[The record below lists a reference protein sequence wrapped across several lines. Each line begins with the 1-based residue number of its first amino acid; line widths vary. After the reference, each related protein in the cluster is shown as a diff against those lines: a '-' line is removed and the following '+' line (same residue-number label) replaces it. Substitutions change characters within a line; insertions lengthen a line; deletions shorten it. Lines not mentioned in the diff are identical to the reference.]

1 MQINMS
7 QLHHIV
13 IVGGGAGGLEL
24 ATQLGE
30 QLGKSKKAKIT
41 LVDQKLTHI
50 WKPLLHE
57 IAAGTLNPH
66 DEETNYYAH
75 AAKHHYEFVL
85 GRLEQILPTQRQI
98 ILSKK
103 QASKYEHSS
112 DAYHLSYD
120 TLILAV
126 GSISNDFNTAGVKEY
141 CHYLDSRKQAEIFQQ
156 DLLHLYLD
164 AQNQDNQRE
173 LHISIIGAGATGVE
187 LAAELVQAKQNFYQ
201 YGLNKINPQHVKI
214 TLIEGADRILPA
226 LSSAMAR
233 HSEKQLKRMGVDVLT
248 AKRVEKVTA
257 DAVYF
262 NDGSQIRAELKVWAA
277 GIKAPKVIAE
287 LEGFDKDRMGRLDVY
302 ATLQTKS
309 DPNIF
314 ALGDCAHCILDASQ
328 PALGP
333 RAQVASQ
340 QATFLVEAMK
350 ARIRGSQQPMFHFS
364 DKGSLVSLSKNKAV
378 GELLGQVNV
387 QGFVAK
393 SMYVS
398 LYRMHQA
405 TIYGFAHAGLLTA
418 KDFVARK
425 IAPKVK
431 LH

>member
-1 MQINMS
+1 MTQNK
-7 QLHHIV
+7 HHIV
-13 IVGGGAGGLEL
+13 IIGGGAGGLEL
-24 ATQLGE
+24 VTQLGDT
-30 QLGKSKKAKIT
+30 LGKSNKAKIT

-57 IAAGTLNPH
+57 IAAGTLNPS

-85 GRLEQILPTQRQI
+85 GSFEQLDSHTKTIQLRKTQ
-98 ILSKK
+98 S
-103 QASKYEHSS
+103 SKYDQTEHI
-112 DAYHLSYD
+112 HLNYD

-126 GSISNDFNTAGVKEY
+126 GSVSNDFNTLGVKEY
-141 CHYLDSRKQAEIFQQ
+141 CHFLDSRQQAEVFQQ

-164 AQNQDNQRE
+164 AQNKNIERN
-173 LHISIIGAGATGVE
+173 LHIGIIGAGATGVE
-187 LAAELVQAKQNFYQ
+187 LAAELVQAKQNFYK
-201 YGLNKINPQHVKI
+201 YGLNKINPKNVKI

-226 LSSAMAR
+226 LSSTMAT
-233 HSEKQLKRMGVDVLT
+233 HSTQQLERMKVDVLT
-248 AKRVEKVTA
+248 AKRVEKV
-257 DAVYF
+257 DAEKIYF
-262 NDGSQIRAELKVWAA
+262 NDGTHIDAELKVWAA
-277 GIKAPKVIAE
+277 GIKTPAVIQN
-287 LEGFDKDRMGRLDVY
+287 LVGFEKDRMGRLDVY
-302 ATLQTKS
+302 ATLQTKT

-314 ALGDCAHCILDASQ
+314 AFGDCAHCILDAREA
-328 PALGP
+328 ALGP

-340 QATFLVEAMK
+340 QASFLVDAMK
-350 ARIRGSQQPMFHFS
+350 ARINQKPQPMFVFS

-398 LYRMHQA
+398 LYRLHQA
-405 TIYGFAHAGLLTA
+405 TIYGYAHAGLLTA
-418 KDFVARK
+418 KDFVTRK
-425 IAPKVK
+425 IAPKIK